1 MQDKWASGCSAA
13 GTATTR
19 ARASESGG
27 HDVTPVRELASRV
40 RAVCERVQPPGSDP
54 MLDFDERDLVRLATD
69 TGFSDVSLTYEAK
82 IERRALAH
90 AGWDVFARSAP
101 NPSAPS
107 PLEAIDEALS
117 PAETRRFVVH
127 LRPLVDRRDGST
139 RTAGAYLRAVR

>member
-40 RAVCERVQPPGSDP
+40 RAVYERVQPPGSDP

-90 AGWDVFARSAP
+90 AGWDVFARSG
-101 NPSAPS
+101 SAQAEPS
-107 PLEAIDEALS
+107 PEEVGVRADEREREEREGGEARDV
-117 PAETRRFVVH
+117 PPDGGGQRRPEREDH
-127 LRPLVDRRDGST
+127 
-139 RTAGAYLRAVR
+139 